1 MSAMVD
7 LLRLNVHLAHFLV
20 AKISSRAELLLFS
33 RRALRYGGVFL
44 RHIYVVAL
52 AAVIKQIIADL
63 CEVVHALPTRKSPS
77 IQHELAPQGIA
88 KARAS
93 VGKEDLPMS
102 KLHQLYAQKAAPTW
116 SGSVTLDDPGCV
128 KTRNK
133 ITHVPYLIAVVLFCL
148 FCLISLLLEAFR

>member
-1 MSAMVD
+1 MVN
-7 LLRLNVHLAHFLV
+7 LLRLDVHLAHFLV
-20 AKISSRAELLLFS
+20 AKISSRVAV
-33 RRALRYGGVFL
+33 GVFL

-63 CEVVHALPTRKSPS
+63 CEVVHALATRKGPNT
-77 IQHELAPQGIA
+77 QHELAPQGIA

-93 VGKEDLPMS
+93 VGKEYLPMS

-116 SGSVTLDDPGCV
+116 SGSVVTLNDPGCV

-133 ITHVPYLIAVVLFCL
+133 ITRVPHLIYLISVVLFCL